1 MMLDSRLVEQS
12 TNVVVDPS
20 TTFPELPTP
29 DNPKENDMTATATL
43 NTLTAGT
50 WAIDPTHS
58 EVGFV
63 ARHLMVTKVRGSFTD
78 VSGTVEVAEDIAQSV
93 ANVTIK
99 TASVS
104 SGTADRDGHLRSAD
118 FFDSETY
125 PDMTFVSTSF
135 DGDTLTGDLTIK
147 DVTKPV
153 TLDVEFNGVA
163 TDPWG
168 NEKAA
173 FEATG
178 ELNRTDWGLTWNAN
192 LEKGGVLVSEKIKLV
207 LDVQLAKQA

>member
-1 MMLDSRLVEQS
+1 
-12 TNVVVDPS
+12 
-20 TTFPELPTP
+20 
-29 DNPKENDMTATATL
+29 MTATATL
-43 NTLTAGT
+43 STLTTGT
-50 WAIDPTHS
+50 WAIDPTHT

-78 VSGTVEVAEDIAQSV
+78 VSGTVEVADDVTKSV
-93 ANVTIK
+93 ANVVIK

-104 SGTADRDGHLRSAD
+104 TGTADRDGHLRSAD
-118 FFDSETY
+118 FFDVETY
-125 PDMTFVSTSF
+125 PEITFVSTAF
-135 DGDTLTGDLTIK
+135 DGETLTGDLTIK
-147 DVTKPV
+147 DVTKSV

-173 FEATG
+173 FEATT
-178 ELNRTDWGLTWNAN
+178 EVNRTDWGLTWNAN
-192 LEKGGVLVSEKIKLV
+192 LEKGGVLVSEKVKLV

>member
-1 MMLDSRLVEQS
+1 MDRMPGLVEPS
-12 TNVVVDPS
+12 TN
-20 TTFPELPTP
+20 LHL
-29 DNPKENDMTATATL
+29 NPATHKEIHMTAIATL

-50 WAIDPTHS
+50 WAIDPTHT

-63 ARHLMVTKVRGSFTD
+63 ARHLMVSKVRGSFTD
-78 VSGTVEVAEDIAQSV
+78 VSGTVTVAENVTDSV
-93 ANVTIK
+93 ANVVIK

-104 SGTADRDGHLRSAD
+104 TGTADRDAHLTSAD
-118 FFDSETY
+118 FFDAQTY
-125 PDMTFVSTSF
+125 PDMTFVSTGF
-135 DGDTLTGDLTIK
+135 DGETLTGDLTIK

-168 NEKAA
+168 NEKAG
-173 FEATG
+173 FEATADI
-178 ELNRTDWGLTWNAN
+178 NRTDWNLNWNAA

>member
-1 MMLDSRLVEQS
+1 M
-12 TNVVVDPS
+12 S
-20 TTFPELPTP
+20 TTT
-29 DNPKENDMTATATL
+29 TL

-78 VSGTVEVAEDIAQSV
+78 VSGTVEVAEDITKSV
-93 ANVTIK
+93 ADVTIK
-99 TASVS
+99 AASVH
-104 SGTADRDGHLRSAD
+104 SGTADRDAHLRSAD
-118 FFDSETY
+118 FFDVDTY
-125 PDMTFVSTSF
+125 PDLTFRSTAF
-135 DGDTLTGDLTIK
+135 DGETLTGDLTIK
-147 DVTKPV
+147 GVTKPV
-153 TLDVEFNGVA
+153 TLDVEFNGTA

-178 ELNRTDWGLTWNAN
+178 DLNRSDWGLTWNAS

-207 LDVQLAKQA
+207 IDVQLAKQA

>member
-1 MMLDSRLVEQS
+1 
-12 TNVVVDPS
+12 
-20 TTFPELPTP
+20 
-29 DNPKENDMTATATL
+29 MTAIATL

-50 WAIDPTHS
+50 WAIDPTHT

-78 VSGTVEVAEDIAQSV
+78 VSGTVEVAENVTESV
-93 ANVTIK
+93 ANVVIK

-104 SGTADRDGHLRSAD
+104 TGTADRDGHLKSAD

-168 NEKAA
+168 NEKAG
-173 FEATG
+173 FEATADI
-178 ELNRTDWGLTWNAN
+178 NRTDWGLTWNAN

>member
-1 MMLDSRLVEQS
+1 M
-12 TNVVVDPS
+12 
-20 TTFPELPTP
+20 TTT
-29 DNPKENDMTATATL
+29 TL
-43 NTLTAGT
+43 NTLTTGT
-50 WAIDPTHS
+50 WAIDPTHT

-78 VSGTVEVAEDIAQSV
+78 VTGTVQVGDDITKSV
-93 ANVTIK
+93 ATVVIK

-104 SGTADRDGHLRSAD
+104 TGTADRDTHLRSAD
-118 FFDSETY
+118 FFDVDTFPEI
-125 PDMTFVSTSF
+125 TFVSTSY

-147 DVTKPV
+147 GVTKAV

-168 NEKAA
+168 NDKAA

-207 LDVQLAKQA
+207 IDVQLAKQA

>member
-1 MMLDSRLVEQS
+1 MTV
-12 TNVVVDPS
+12 
-20 TTFPELPTP
+20 TT
-29 DNPKENDMTATATL
+29 
-43 NTLTAGT
+43 TLTGLTTGT

-63 ARHLMVTKVRGSFTD
+63 ARHLMVTKVRGSFTE
-78 VSGTVEVAEDIAQSV
+78 VSGTVEVADELSQSV
-93 ANVTIK
+93 TNVVIK

-118 FFDSETY
+118 FFDVENF
-125 PDMTFVSTSF
+125 PEMTFHSTSF
-135 DGDTLTGDLTIK
+135 DGETLVGDLTVK
-147 DVTKPV
+147 GVTKPV

-173 FEATG
+173 FEAKG
-178 ELNRTDWGLTWNAN
+178 ELNRTDWGLTWNAA
-192 LEKGGVLVSEKIKLV
+192 LEKGGVLVSEKIQIV
-207 LDVQLAKQA
+207 IDVQLAKQA